1 MWEYRWREDLENER
15 ARLSG
20 AKGGGELLRLLLC
33 NDVSE
38 RSLAVVTAGEVLL
51 ATLLESFLEA
61 RVEVKRVLVRES
73 RLDPFLFEG

>member
-1 MWEYRWREDLENER
+1 LENER